1 MFLSQQI
8 GTIPLVL
15 AVGWGGR
22 SPRMKMMRAFFLLP
36 VLMVLFCV
44 GRAGGA
50 RAVGVESQRAGRA
63 DAPDASQGSS
73 GVLAKAKLLVGS
85 AYDHAPFEFQ
95 ENGRAAGFDINLIRA
110 VAEVMDFEVEIR
122 LDAWAQLQEDL
133 KNGQL
138 DLLAGMAYT
147 RDRDKYFDFSV
158 PHAMIPPGLFVRTD
172 SSIRSFADLEGKEV
186 IVQEAD
192 AMHEVLQREGIA
204 SRIIPVSGTAEAL
217 RRLASGAHDAVL
229 MPSKLLGLHDI
240 NQFGLSNLKAVPT
253 GLPARRYGFAV
264 REGNLPLV
272 YKLNEG
278 LKILKATGKYRDI
291 YDRWFGV
298 YEPSVLA
305 ASKPILIALL
315 VIAAI
320 LALSLLW
327 LWSLRRQVRRRT
339 AELRASE
346 ERFRVLI
353 EQAPEAILVYDGIE
367 GRFVHANRNAERLF
381 EATREEILQKG
392 LEHFYAPNQPDGRSV
407 HESIQD
413 HIRRTLAGK
422 ELAFERIIHPAGGGE
437 VSCDVRAVGL
447 PSSEGR
453 KMRLSYIDITERK
466 RAEEELRKH
475 RDHLEELV
483 HERTVELATA
493 NAALAQ
499 RSTQLCVLAN
509 QLIEAEQ
516 RERRRIAYVLHENFQ
531 QLLAATK
538 FSIQHFRDK
547 GSLLAVQQA
556 LESLDQA
563 IAISRSLTVE
573 LRPPVLYELGLGPAL
588 EWLGRQVYDKFNLT
602 VELHLDR
609 DADPVSDNLRSFLF
623 EAVRELLLNVTKH
636 AKVDAAH
643 VRLSRVDDQI
653 QLQIVDHG
661 VGFDPA
667 QTHQARF
674 GLFSIRERVEL
685 LGGHVDIESA
695 PSQGTS
701 ITLAI
706 PLVEAGPI
714 SRAS

>member
-1 MFLSQQI
+1 
-8 GTIPLVL
+8 
-15 AVGWGGR
+15 
-22 SPRMKMMRAFFLLP
+22 MMRAFFLLP
-36 VLMVLFCV
+36 VVMVLLCV
-44 GRAGGA
+44 GRAGGDQ
-50 RAVGVESQRAGRA
+50 AVGAGTEPAGRA

-73 GVLAKAKLLVGS
+73 GTPAKAKLLVGS
-85 AYDHAPFEFQ
+85 TYDHAPFEFQ
-95 ENGRAAGFDINLIRA
+95 ENGRAAGFDIDLIRA

-122 LDAWAQLQEDL
+122 LDAWGKLQEDL
-133 KNGQL
+133 KNGQI
-138 DLLAGMAYT
+138 DLLAGMIYT
-147 RDRDKYFDFSV
+147 RGRDKHFDFSV
-158 PHAMIPPGLFVRTD
+158 PHAMISPGLFVRTD
-172 SSIRSFADLEGKEV
+172 SSIRSFADLAGKEV

-253 GLPARRYGFAV
+253 DLPTRRYGFAV

-278 LKILKATGKYRDI
+278 LKILKATGKYREI

-298 YEPSVLA
+298 YEPSVFA

-320 LALSLLW
+320 LAVSLLW
-327 LWSLRRQVRRRT
+327 SWSLRRQVQRRT

-353 EQAPEAILVYDGIE
+353 EQAPEAILVYDDIE

-381 EATREEILQKG
+381 RATREEILQEG
-392 LEHFYAPNQPDGRSV
+392 LEQFYAPNQPDGRPV

-413 HIRRTLAGK
+413 HLRRTLAGE

-437 VSCDVRAVGL
+437 VYCDVRAVGL

-547 GSLLAVQQA
+547 GSSHAVQQA

-602 VELHLDR
+602 VELHVDR
-609 DADPVSDNLRSFLF
+609 DADPASDNLRSFLF

-643 VRLSRVDDQI
+643 VKLSRVDDQI

-661 VGFDPA
+661 VGFDPSA
-667 QTHQARF
+667 THKASF

-685 LGGHVDIESA
+685 LGGHLDVESA
-695 PSQGTS
+695 PSHGTS

-714 SRAS
+714 SQAS